1 MSSKS
6 TEINSQPL
14 LVAIEAGTNI
24 LRVYHDSVMVID
36 SGPSVNIGPNQWTTV
51 VISLGYD
58 TIKVSVGSNSISGLL
73 ATPAQP
79 GVLSDLFISNPF
91 NQAVIGNIRRIK
103 ITGKEEDDMHLCIYV
118 CTYV

>member
-1 MSSKS
+1 
-6 TEINSQPL
+6 
-14 LVAIEAGTNI
+14 
-24 LRVYHDSVMVID
+24 MVIG
-36 SGPSVNIGPNQWTTV
+36 SGPSINIGPIQWTTV

-73 ATPAQP
+73 ATPAKP

-103 ITGKEEDDMHLCIYV
+103 ITGKTEEDGDELCISVCMYV
-118 CTYV
+118 HTII